1 MGKKR
6 VLLVEDEI
14 IIARDIYNMLI
25 HTGYEVVAVVNTA
38 AEAIQKA
45 EKLKPD
51 VVLMDIMLESK
62 RAGIDAANYI
72 YFNIGIPIIYM
83 TSYTDK
89 VTVEKAIKSE
99 PFGYLLKPFEERE
112 LQTNIEVALYKF
124 QMEKKLKERERWL
137 STILISIREGVVAT
151 NVQGRVTFLNPL
163 AEKLIGVNADEALG
177 KLVNHL
183 VHIIDE
189 NTQKKIAIPI
199 KAITKGKNFTF
210 PPRCFLN

>member
-72 YFNIGIPIIYM
+72 YFNIGIPII
-83 TSYTDK
+83 
-89 VTVEKAIKSE
+89 
-99 PFGYLLKPFEERE
+99 
-112 LQTNIEVALYKF
+112 
-124 QMEKKLKERERWL
+124 L
-137 STILISIREGVVAT
+137 SLI
-151 NVQGRVTFLNPL
+151 
-163 AEKLIGVNADEALG
+163 
-177 KLVNHL
+177 
-183 VHIIDE
+183 HI
-189 NTQKKIAIPI
+189 
-199 KAITKGKNFTF
+199 
-210 PPRCFLN
+210 